1 MNEYQTG
8 SEQGGDQGVMVGV
21 ILVMTILIVGGVY
34 MVFSRINN
42 PMLTNTAP
50 EATAGLPKLEG
61 TSTAPEDLQA
71 DAAKLE
77 FQSLNSDINNI
88 DQAINR

>member
-8 SEQGGDQGVMVGV
+8 SDKEGDQGVMVGV
-21 ILVMTILIVGGVY
+21 VLVMAILIVGGVY

-42 PMLTNTAP
+42 PILTNTAP
-50 EATAGLPKLEG
+50 EATAGLPNIQS
-61 TSTAPEDLQA
+61 TSTAPQDLQT

-77 FQSLNSDINNI
+77 FQSLDNDVKNLG
-88 DQAINR
+88 QAVNQ